1 MVLTTATQMP
11 SVQTSKSD
19 SIANANPAT
28 QVLGQA
34 AKTLMSA
41 AQAPMTAT
49 QMRFAPTQTA
59 VSSAHA
65 SRATL
70 EMEPVVVTSMN
81 AA

>member
-11 SVQTSKSD
+11 FAQTSKSD

-49 QMRFAPTQTA
+49 QMRFAPTQSA

-70 EMEPVVVTSMN
+70 EMEPVVVMSMN